1 MKYRK
6 KPVIIEAFQ
15 MTRSRMTDRSD
26 WPEWLHEALD
36 KPTVEFGSL
45 CFVES
50 TFLLTTPEGIL
61 AINADDWVIRGVQGE
76 LYPIKPDIFEM
87 TYEKVEY

>member
-1 MKYRK
+1 MKEIKEKNKMKYRK
-6 KPVIIEAFQ
+6 KPVI
-15 MTRSRMTDRSD
+15 
-26 WPEWLHEALD
+26 
-36 KPTVEFGSL
+36 
-45 CFVES
+45 FVES

-87 TYEKVEY
+87 TYEKVED